1 MVRDVYPHDR
11 FPDGPYERCTS
22 DVISK
27 GNKGADN
34 KAMISEGIKKLKKA
48 NKLQMIG
55 FYTFLVAMIGV
66 VIFIASTQK

>member
-1 MVRDVYPHDR
+1 MSFDWKK
-11 FPDGPYERCTS
+11 FNEMG
-22 DVISK
+22 
-27 GNKGADN
+27 GAGKYGFGAN
-34 KAMISEGIKKLKKA
+34 GWGRASEEYKKLKKA